1 MMDYLHHKSVPATLS
16 NLEVFSVPPTQ
27 LAIES
32 VYDVTFRPTS
42 TLDNASNYDINIPPT
57 EDFTDLSET
66 MIHVK
71 VNIASADKKHPVSAD
86 NINVVNGFGT
96 CLFDQIDLYIGS
108 VNTSQANGRYHYVA
122 FLEDLLFK
130 HIGKADAGGTMWDDD
145 NTRKTRIQKPFELY
159 FKLHSPLASQNNLL
173 LNNLPIQLKF
183 SRNKSTFGLVGDQ
196 TKKFSI
202 SITDLTVQVRRVKL
216 FPDASIGIQE
226 GLEKAPTNY
235 FITRNV
241 VKPFTI
247 PASNTTAIFENVFSG
262 VMPRR
267 IIVGF
272 VSNDSFNGKETE
284 SPFQFQHFDV
294 NSLVSQINGVNTPS
308 QPYEPDFKN
317 DLYIREFVDLYRNT
331 NQFHGLS
338 MLKLKYDQYKDG
350 NTLFAFD
357 YTQDGTIGS
366 ESGTLSL
373 LKRGTLKIEV
383 RFTEALKSPIHM
395 IVFAQFD
402 NLIQIDKYRNV
413 TIDW

>member
-1 MMDYLHHKSVPATLS
+1 MSSKRKYCPSDCNLRAYYINQAGGGLS
-16 NLEVFSVPPTQ
+16 DIKIYRGYPYQAGGLGFGT
-27 LAIES
+27 I
-32 VYDVTFRPTS
+32 
-42 TLDNASNYDINIPPT
+42 LDNATSYDINIPPT

-66 MIHVK
+66 IIHVK
-71 VNIASADKKHPVSAD
+71 LDIQSSENKNPSTTDD
-86 NINVVNGFGT
+86 INVINGFGT
-96 CLFDQIDLYIGS
+96 CLFDQVDLYVGS
-108 VNTSQANGRYHYVA
+108 VNTTQANGRYHYIA
-122 FLEDLLFK
+122 HIEDLIFK
-130 HIGKADAGGTMWDDD
+130 HIGKADAAGTLWDEDT
-145 NTRKTRIQKPFELY
+145 NRKSRITKPFELY

-173 LNNLPIQLKF
+173 LNNLPLQLKF
-183 SRNKSTFGLVGDQ
+183 SRNKNTF
-196 TKKFSI
+196 
-202 SITDLTVQVRRVKL
+202 VKL
-216 FPDASIGIQE
+216 FPDADIGIQE
-226 GLEKAPTNY
+226 GLQKAPTNY
-235 FITRNV
+235 FITRNL
-241 VKPFTI
+241 VKTFTI

-267 IIVGF
+267 VIVGF

-284 SPFQFQHFDV
+284 SPFKFQNFEL
-294 NSLVSQINGVNTPS
+294 NSIGSQVNGVNIPS
-308 QPYEPDFKN
+308 QPYEPDFKK
-317 DLYIREFVDLYRNT
+317 DMYLREFIDLYRNT

-373 LKRGTLKIEV
+373 LKRGTLKIEA
-383 RFTEALKSPIHM
+383 RFGEALKSPIHM